1 MDNQE
6 PSSPLQFAET
16 VFQPLPF
23 SWQHSVWQNLT
34 QRYPNVGHALLLS
47 GKIGCGKQAFQQ
59 HFTAWLLCQNKQ
71 TWHACGQC
79 SHCHWL
85 KAGTHP
91 QLKVILP
98 EFDEKKQQFSA
109 IKIEQI
115 RELSD
120 FLQQTVEGW
129 KIICIE
135 HAEQMNTA
143 AANALLKN
151 LEEPTERVIFILT
164 SHRALKLPATIRSRV
179 QQFALDRIPEMQAQQ
194 HLSQLLSAQQLNV
207 EMTQQQIALALAD
220 MMPLQALEIL
230 QQTWFTQR
238 QALQQQWLGLVKH
251 KNSPLKLSIDWL
263 KQFDLHSIIKVVSHT
278 LHDCIA
284 YHLQQRVKQS
294 DAPIAELA
302 QCYRLRELFDI
313 VAYLNTIPQ
322 MLAQNVQ
329 NQLIMDELAIHLMN
343 VPTQSNLN
351 LRSS

>member
-1 MDNQE
+1 MEHHE
-6 PSSPLQFAET
+6 PSSPAQFADT
-16 VFQPLPF
+16 VFQPLAYR
-23 SWQHSVWQNLT
+23 WQHQVWQHLT
-34 QRYPNVGHALLLS
+34 QRYPNVGHALLLY
-47 GKIGCGKQAFQQ
+47 GKMGCGKHAFQH

-71 TWHACGQC
+71 TWHACGIC

-115 RELSD
+115 REMSD

-151 LEEPTERVIFILT
+151 LEEPTERVIFILN

-179 QQFALDRIPEMQAQQ
+179 QQFALDRISESQAQ
-194 HLSQLLSAQQLNV
+194 HDLSQLLATQSPDLDQ
-207 EMTQQQIALALAD
+207 TQQHIALALAD
-220 MMPLQALEIL
+220 MMPLQAMDIL
-230 QQTWFTQR
+230 QQTWFKQR
-238 QALQQQWLGLVKH
+238 QTLQQQWLDLVQN
-251 KNSPLKLSIDWL
+251 KNSPLKFSIDWL
-263 KQFDLHSIIKVVSHT
+263 KQLDLHSILKVVSHT

-284 YHLQQRVKQS
+284 YHLQQRIKQS
-294 DAPIAELA
+294 DAPIAALA

-343 VPTQSNLN
+343 VPT
-351 LRSS
+351 RSSF